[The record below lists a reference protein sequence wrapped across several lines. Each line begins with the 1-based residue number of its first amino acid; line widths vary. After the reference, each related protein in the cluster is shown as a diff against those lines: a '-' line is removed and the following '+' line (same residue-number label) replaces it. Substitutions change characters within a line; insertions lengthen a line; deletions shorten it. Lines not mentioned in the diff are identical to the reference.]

1 MNGIL
6 KSLCLLWHEEAR
18 VSSDLAKFRVT
29 HLSLD
34 DGVNEAE
41 REGVLLHLHSVQVVE
56 SELGNAL
63 NYDGEVTAEEGL
75 RSFKIDLLILL
86 GR

>member
-1 MNGIL
+1 M
-6 KSLCLLWHEEAR
+6 
-18 VSSDLAKFRVT
+18 
-29 HLSLD
+29 
-34 DGVNEAE
+34 
-41 REGVLLHLHSVQVVE
+41 LLHLHSVQVVE